1 MHTRVSAQRA
11 STGQGVALRR
21 SDPERQ
27 SESGRRSRWRGTVS
41 ASGLSRLTAW
51 STGSLST
58 AKAQRRVLVVVIVV
72 LREAWKQQRKRRQA
86 RRVECEQRR
95 ALRARLYSACE
106 RRTARPP
113 LAVSRAWTWATLC
126 LRRRRRCGWHHVRRT
141 MTLILTYMTL
151 GALAASAPDV
161 DRDDTGCIR
170 VSFIRIDPRGERHSG
185 EGWMLTLSNR
195 SKLR

>member
-1 MHTRVSAQRA
+1 MRKMFRSYHALYAHTQRD

-72 LREAWKQQRKRRQA
+72 LREAWKQQRKRRRA
-86 RRVECEQRR
+86 RRVEREQRR
-95 ALRARLYSACE
+95 ALRARLDSACE

-141 MTLILTYMTL
+141 YDLDFDIYDTWRAGCERAGCRPRRYRVHPCLVHQDR
-151 GALAASAPDV
+151 SA
-161 DRDDTGCIR
+161 
-170 VSFIRIDPRGERHSG
+170 RG
-185 EGWMLTLSNR
+185 TT
-195 SKLR
+195 